1 MQLEEFVQSAIQ
13 QIARG
18 VSNASEDV
26 ASLGGRVNP
35 HDPIAS
41 SSSSPRLTNIDF
53 DVALVVSEGSQL
65 QGEGKVSLIKVF
77 SLGGSAQESN
87 AYQQTSRVKFTVAVE
102 LPKNLKAGSTVEEE
116 KDALNALYAASK
128 PENVWK

>member
-1 MQLEEFVQSAIQ
+1 MQLEKFVQSAIQ
-13 QIARG
+13 QIAKG

-35 HDPIAS
+35 HNP
-41 SSSSPRLTNIDF
+41 SSSPRLTNIDF

-102 LPKNLKAGSTVEEE
+102 LPKNLKAGSTMEEE
-116 KDALNALYAASK
+116 QDALNVLYAASK
-128 PENVWK
+128 PENVWKK

>member
-18 VSNASEDV
+18 VSNASDDV

-35 HDPIAS
+35 HDHIAS
-41 SSSSPRLTNIDF
+41 RSPRLTNIDF

-102 LPKNLKAGSTVEEE
+102 LPKNLKAGSTMEEE
-116 KDALNALYAASK
+116 QDALNVLYAAST
-128 PENVWK
+128 PENVWKK